1 MGRQF
6 EKLRRNPVFGGRETG
21 TCFDAYVSKDGER
34 YRMDF
39 SWRKKKSLAVTFS
52 DDGINWDEP
61 QVTLGPD
68 EASGWEENVNRNCV
82 LKIDG
87 VYRMWYTGQARGY
100 SFIGFAESAD
110 GIRFTRIDNE
120 PVLIPERAWEGFSV
134 MNPCVLY
141 TDGVYKMW
149 YAAGETYEPNVLAY
163 AESADGVHWKKASI
177 NPIFVADPDKAYEKD
192 RVGGCQVL
200 KTDDMGYLM
209 FYIGYEDIHTA
220 RICAAKSSDGKTR
233 WQRSP
238 MNPLIVPVSGEWDED
253 ACYKPTALWNEEEGK
268 WMVWYNGRKRDE
280 EYIGLAELRQRDL
293 F

>member
-52 DDGINWDEP
+52 DDGINWGEP
-61 QVTLGPD
+61 QITLGPD
-68 EASGWEENVNRNCV
+68 EVSGWEENVNRNCV

-100 SFIGFAESAD
+100 SFIG
-110 GIRFTRIDNE
+110 
-120 PVLIPERAWEGFSV
+120 L
-134 MNPCVLY
+134 
-141 TDGVYKMW
+141 
-149 YAAGETYEPNVLAY
+149 

-177 NPIFVADPDKAYEKD
+177 NPIFVADSDKTYEKD
-192 RVGGCQVL
+192 RMGGCQVL

-280 EYIGLAELRQRDL
+280 EYIGLAELKQRDL